1 MIFLFSYFPILS
13 QIASLRVLFGRGW
26 WKKVSL
32 TSSIGCE
39 IVKGDISGHVVAR
52 EAAAFAVKSA
62 TEKSPSFFELPLRRP
77 TSCLSDSY
85 DVPSQNVCRYA
96 TVAQCSATVCAA
108 HKLCWPVCGDEL
120 CC

>member
-62 TEKSPSFFELPLRRP
+62 TEKALLVSNFLYDGPHHVCLILMMCRAECLPICNCCTMQCNRLR
-77 TSCLSDSY
+77 C
-85 DVPSQNVCRYA
+85 
-96 TVAQCSATVCAA
+96 AQA
-108 HKLCWPVCGDEL
+108 
-120 CC
+120 